1 MPRKEPETDVTAMR
15 HTLRVPDET
24 VDEVP
29 DEVTPPVTCAICG
42 RRAPELPAT
51 WSSQVSE
58 RGRTYLCD
66 GCTRANLRS
75 IEGKL
80 DEAWW

>member
-1 MPRKEPETDVTAMR
+1 VRRKEHETDVTVVR

-24 VDEVP
+24 RD
-29 DEVTPPVTCAICG
+29 DAAARAATCAVCG
-42 RRAPELPAT
+42 VTVPELPAT
-51 WSSQVSE
+51 WSSQAGE

-66 GCTRANLRS
+66 RCTRENLRS